1 MILLK
6 YYFLLLIS
14 ITVSV
19 GAYATELYR
28 TVDEN
33 GNVSFGDIKT
43 HDAETVNVQPNVIDL
58 DIPDMPESSAQQNS
72 KRQASNKSAGV
83 PQEMG
88 GWNANNGNNL
98 RRRVRTETNGE
109 GVNRHKA
116 TPAPGGRAGGR

>member
-1 MILLK
+1 MM
-6 YYFLLLIS
+6 FNNSFCLLLIAVA
-14 ITVSV
+14 VSFNT
-19 GAYATELYR
+19 YAAEVYR
-28 TVDEN
+28 TVDED

-72 KRQASNKSAGV
+72 KKQVSNNSAGV

-109 GVNRHKA
+109 GVNRHKS